1 MVFDP
6 KYTSTELKQMG
17 YETKPTLKMSIE
29 KADCVVLAVAHDEF
43 KQLRINDLISAMN
56 KQPVIVDGTHAYDA
70 AAIEKAG
77 AVYRGIG
84 TGTWTK

>member
-1 MVFDP
+1 
-6 KYTSTELKQMG
+6 
-17 YETKPTLKMSIE
+17 MSVE

-43 KQLRINDLISAMN
+43 KQLRINDLLSAMN
-56 KQPVIVDGTHAYDA
+56 KQPVIVDGAHTYDPT
-70 AAIEKAG
+70 AIEKAG